1 MILSF
6 MKGRTTFTELL
17 NMPHKYFQTLY
28 YKAYKEALARM
39 KDNEKGKINGSD
51 VEDAIDELVDG

>member
-17 NMPHKYFQTLY
+17 NMPHRYLHTLY
-28 YKAYKEALARM
+28 YKSYQEALARLEND
-39 KDNEKGKINGSD
+39 KKGKINESD
-51 VEDAIDELVDG
+51 VEDAMDELIDG